1 MVETMFEIKLL
12 AHVTNPN
19 DNMCH
24 ISQSQ
29 YMSWAKLHYNTVLN
43 YSELQ
48 PNYTPQNQI
57 NIEYTRW
64 WPCFPTS
71 EFQRNC
77 LIFILNVL
85 FCNYL
90 INNLVFPE
98 LQGQIQL
105 GFFFFSWS
113 HCSWDVTI
121 PLKHIYRLRFS
132 KILATNTI
140 QAQKRGKFDV
150 CFKDKPQ
157 GHYAE

>member
-1 MVETMFEIKLL
+1 MFEIKLL
-12 AHVTNPN
+12 ARVTNPN

-29 YMSWAKLHYNTVLN
+29 YMSWANLHYNTVLN

-48 PNYTPQNQI
+48 PNCTPQNQI

-64 WPCFPTS
+64 WPCFPTP

-90 INNLVFPE
+90 INSLVFPE

-105 GFFFFSWS
+105 GFFSWS
-113 HCSWDVTI
+113 HCSWDVTL
-121 PLKHIYRLRFS
+121 PLKHNGRLGFS
-132 KILATNTI
+132 KILAKKKLNLKYYSGSEMRKI
-140 QAQKRGKFDV
+140 WCMLWG
-150 CFKDKPQ
+150 
-157 GHYAE
+157 